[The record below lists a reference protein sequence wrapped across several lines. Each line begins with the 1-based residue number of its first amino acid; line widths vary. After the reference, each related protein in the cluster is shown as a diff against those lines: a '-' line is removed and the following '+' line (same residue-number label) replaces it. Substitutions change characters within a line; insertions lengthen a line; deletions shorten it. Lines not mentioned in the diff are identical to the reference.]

1 MQSSVIVLFLVALAA
16 ANLPFLTQKVGG
28 VLKVADKHFGWRL
41 LELMALYLLV
51 GGFAYLLESRLM
63 PVQSQN
69 WQFYVTTVSLFL
81 VFAFPGFVYRYFWR
95 RRA

>member
-1 MQSSVIVLFLVALAA
+1 MQSSVIALFLVALAA

-28 VLKVADKHFGWRL
+28 VLKVANKHFGWRL

-63 PVQSQN
+63 PVQPQN
-69 WQFYVTTVSLFL
+69 WQFYVTTLSLFL
-81 VFAFPGFVYRYFWR
+81 VFGFPGYVYRYFWR
-95 RRA
+95 RRG

>member
-1 MQSSVIVLFLVALAA
+1 MQSSVIVLLIVALAA

-28 VLKVADKHFGWRL
+28 VWKVANKHFGWRF
-41 LELMALYLLV
+41 LELTALYLLV

-69 WQFYVTTVSLFL
+69 WQFYVTTLSLFL
-81 VFAFPGFVYRYFWR
+81 VFAFPGYVYCYFWR

>member
-1 MQSSVIVLFLVALAA
+1 MQSSVIALLIIALAA

-28 VLKVADKHFGWRL
+28 VWKVVNKHFGWRF

-63 PVQSQN
+63 PVQPQN
-69 WQFYVTTVSLFL
+69 WQFYVTTLSLFL
-81 VFAFPGFVYRYFWR
+81 VFAFPGYVYRYFWR